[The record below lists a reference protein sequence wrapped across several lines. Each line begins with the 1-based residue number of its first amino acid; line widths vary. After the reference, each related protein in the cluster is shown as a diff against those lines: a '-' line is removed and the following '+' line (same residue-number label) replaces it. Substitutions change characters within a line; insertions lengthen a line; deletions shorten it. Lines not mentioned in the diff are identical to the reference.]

1 MKRFLFLSI
10 GCSACLIAG
19 TASAVNAA
27 ESKTTINA
35 KGEVPSA
42 CFVTGTKLDLGLSD
56 RNKLSAIGAA
66 EMQSSG
72 PATFS
77 LDKVAITD
85 APDFAK
91 GSLLAEVLLTSS
103 RGKLVATAI
112 DNGSLKLDEPLDD
125 EKVEASVSVSSSKG
139 VLPAGTYQ
147 LSTTLTCVSE

>member
-10 GCSACLIAG
+10 GCSACLIAAG
-19 TASAVNAA
+19 AATGAKADVSA
-27 ESKTTINA
+27 TIDA
-35 KGEVPSA
+35 VGKVPNA
-42 CFVTGTKLDLGLSD
+42 CFVNGTKLDLGLSD